1 MNPKAAAGVTKSN
14 LLVLIPAYNESLN
27 IDTVLRELE
36 AHGYNSLVIND
47 GSTDD
52 TSTRAKQFRIPVL
65 DLPYNLGVGGALRAG
80 FQYAVR
86 NGFEA
91 IVQIDADGQHPVGHI
106 EDLIRAANDTEAHL
120 ILGSRFLGP
129 SLSMELGM
137 IRRSTMKVLARSAS
151 KATGTRITDS
161 TSGFRL
167 IRNPL
172 LEKFST
178 NFASNYLGDT
188 YEALIAAG
196 RSGYRVHE
204 IPAPITDRLNGV
216 SSSSSLKST
225 GQTLKVLTVALLKLH
240 TKI

>member
-1 MNPKAAAGVTKSN
+1 LSIQINTSN
-14 LLVLIPAYNESLN
+14 LLVLIPAFNESLN
-27 IDTVLRELE
+27 IETVLGELATYE
-36 AHGYNSLVIND
+36 YNVLVIND
-47 GSTDD
+47 GSSDD
-52 TSTRAKQFRIPVL
+52 TYLKARSCGVPVL

-106 EDLIRAANDTEAHL
+106 NNLLRAANDTDAHL
-120 ILGSRFLGP
+120 ILGSRFL
-129 SLSMELGM
+129 SDNESMEIGLV
-137 IRRSTMKVLARSAS
+137 RRSTMKILARSAS
-151 KATGTRITDS
+151 KATRTRITDS

-172 LEKFST
+172 LEKFSKS
-178 NFASNYLGDT
+178 FASNYLGDT

>member
-1 MNPKAAAGVTKSN
+1 MNSPAAHAVSKLN

-27 IDTVLRELE
+27 IETVLRELE
-36 AHGYNSLVIND
+36 FHGYNSLVIND

-91 IVQIDADGQHPVGHI
+91 IVQIDADGQHPIGHI
-106 EDLIRAANDTEAHL
+106 EDLIRATNDTDAHL
-120 ILGSRFLGP
+120 VLGSRFLG
-129 SLSMELGM
+129 LTKSMELGT
-137 IRRSTMKVLARSAS
+137 IRRLTMKVLARSAS

-172 LEKFST
+172 LEKFSI

>member
-1 MNPKAAAGVTKSN
+1 MNVQYKPTLSKSN
-14 LLVLIPAYNESLN
+14 VLILVPAFNESLN
-27 IDTVLRELE
+27 VVSVLRDLE
-36 AHGYNSLVIND
+36 KYGYRSLVVND

-52 TSTRAKQFRIPVL
+52 TSIKAREFNFPVL

-80 FQYAVR
+80 FKFAVR
-86 NGFEA
+86 NGFDA
-91 IVQIDADGQHPVGHI
+91 IVQIDADGQHPVSHI
-106 EDLIRAANDTEAHL
+106 EDLIRVANDTDAHL
-120 ILGSRFLGP
+120 VLGSRFLGQAK
-129 SLSMELGM
+129 SMEFGI

-151 KATGTRITDS
+151 KATGTKITDS

-172 LEKFST
+172 LEKFSS

-204 IPAPITDRLNGV
+204 IPAPITDRMNGV
-216 SSSSSLKST
+216 SSSSALKST

>member
-1 MNPKAAAGVTKSN
+1 LNSNLVNLVNTSN
-14 LLVLIPAYNESLN
+14 LLVLIPAFNESLN
-27 IDTVLRELE
+27 IETVLKELSTYK
-36 AHGYNSLVIND
+36 YNVLVIND
-47 GSTDD
+47 GSSDD
-52 TSTRAKQFRIPVL
+52 TYSKARGCGVPVL

-80 FQYAVR
+80 FQHAVR

-91 IVQIDADGQHPVGHI
+91 IVQIDADGQHPIGHI
-106 EDLIRAANDTEAHL
+106 GDLVRTANETNAHL
-120 ILGSRFLGP
+120 VLGSRFLGQAK
-129 SLSMELGM
+129 SMELGL

-151 KATGTRITDS
+151 KATGTKITDS

-172 LEKFST
+172 LEKFSL

-196 RSGYRVHE
+196 RSGYHVHE
-204 IPAPITDRLNGV
+204 IPAPITERLNGV